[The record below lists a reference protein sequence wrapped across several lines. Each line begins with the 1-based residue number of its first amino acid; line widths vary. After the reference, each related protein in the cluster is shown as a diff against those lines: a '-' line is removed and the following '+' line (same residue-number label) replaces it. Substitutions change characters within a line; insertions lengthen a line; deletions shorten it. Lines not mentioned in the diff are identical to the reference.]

1 MLHSDRYTKLIDP
14 ENAALKTLLVER
26 PSPTISKRRCLD
38 HYLLLLRDFKYLNVS
53 GLTSLDQVIASRSGN
68 CLSLVCLLCSLLRAS
83 NFSESEVFAAI
94 GCVKGFHLTTM
105 HAYAIIKGGEQD
117 ELLLVDPEVM
127 NVKSVDYDLLSANYS
142 LFVLF
147 NDRRQAAQK
156 QEIVELLTCDS
167 VSAACGSAESAAKTV
182 AR

>member
-14 ENAALKTLLVER
+14 QNAALKTLLVEVLE
-26 PSPTISKRRCLD
+26 PQSPTISKRRYLD
-38 HYLLLLRDFKYLNVS
+38 HYLLLLRDFKYFNVS

-68 CLSLVCLLCSLLRAS
+68 CLSLVCVLCSLLRAS
-83 NFSESEVFAAI
+83 NFSDSEVFAAI

-105 HAYAIIKGGEQD
+105 HAYAIIKGLEPED
-117 ELLLVDPEVM
+117 LVLVDPEVM
-127 NVKSVDYDLLSANYS
+127 NVKSVDYELLSANYS

-156 QEIVELLTCDS
+156 QEIAELLTVES
-167 VSAACGSAESAAKTV
+167 RLLAE
-182 AR
+182 ARASS